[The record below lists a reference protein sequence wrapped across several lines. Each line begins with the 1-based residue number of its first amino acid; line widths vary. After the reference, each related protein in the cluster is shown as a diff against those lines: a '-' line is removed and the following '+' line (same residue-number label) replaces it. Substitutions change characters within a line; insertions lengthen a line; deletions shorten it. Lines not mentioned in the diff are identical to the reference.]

1 MIKTAVIGFGLS
13 ARVFHLPFI
22 ASSAQFALT
31 GISTSQAEAAQCW
44 PDIQIFPDA
53 ENLIHHTDASLIVIT
68 APNRAHFSLAKAA
81 LLAGKDVLVEKPLA
95 VTAAE
100 AIELQ
105 QLAQQQQRKLAVFHN
120 RRFDDDFLAMRQL
133 VQSGVLGEVQLM
145 YSRFDRFRP
154 TVQPRWKESA
164 APGNGVLY
172 DLAPHLL
179 DQAIALFGAPDA
191 ITASCQSLR
200 HHNGAAAGIDTFQLR
215 LDYAA
220 RPASNSEANSSETTM
235 SQRASPARQV
245 ILSSSPYCA
254 HPAPR
259 FELHG
264 TAGSSVCY
272 GLDPQEQILRDA
284 IKQSSGSSDEVFASA
299 AWQQRDNGRSGE
311 VCNATGCQTMPFPA
325 SDYAYFYQSLA
336 LYLAGHG
343 PAPVPLADAILGLE
357 LLELALQSSR
367 EQRALDSTPPALTQR
382 FGIDPRHRD

>member
-22 ASSAQFALT
+22 TSSAQFALT

-53 ENLIHHTDASLIVIT
+53 EALIQNTEASLIVIT
-68 APNRAHFSLAKAA
+68 APNRAHFSLAKAS

-100 AIELQ
+100 AIALQ

-120 RRFDDDFLAMRQL
+120 RRFDDDFLAMQQL

-220 RPASNSEANSSETTM
+220 KPAVQTDATAGSARPAT
-235 SQRASPARQV
+235 PARQV

-284 IKQSSGSSDEVFASA
+284 IKQNPGSSDEVFASA

-311 VCNATGCQTMPFPA
+311 VCNAKGCQTMPFPA

-357 LLELALQSSR
+357 LIELALQSSR
-367 EQRALDSTPPALTQR
+367 EQRTLNL
-382 FGIDPRHRD
+382 G

>member
-22 ASSAQFALT
+22 ASSTQFELT
-31 GISTSQAEAAQCW
+31 EISTSQAEAAKCW
-44 PDIQIFPDA
+44 PAARIFPDA
-53 ENLIHHTDASLIVIT
+53 ESLIQNTDASLIVIT

-100 AIELQ
+100 ASELQ

-154 TVQPRWKESA
+154 TVQARWKESA
-164 APGNGVLY
+164 EPGNGVLY

-200 HHNGAAAGIDTFQLR
+200 HHDGAPAGIDTFQLR

-220 RPASNSEANSSETTM
+220 RPAINSEANSSETTM

-245 ILSSSPYCA
+245 ILTSSPYCA

-264 TAGSSVCY
+264 SGGSFICY

-284 IKQSSGSSDEVFASA
+284 IKLSSGSPEVIFAA
-299 AWQQRDNGRSGE
+299 TAWQQRDNGRFGE

-325 SDYAYFYQSLA
+325 SDYADFYQSLA
-336 LYLAGHG
+336 LYLTDQG

-357 LLELALQSSR
+357 LIELALQSSR
-367 EQRALDSTPPALTQR
+367 EQRTIALPTAV
-382 FGIDPRHRD
+382 

>member
-22 ASSAQFALT
+22 ASSTQFELT
-31 GISTSQAEAAQCW
+31 DISTSQAEAANYW
-44 PDIQIFPDA
+44 PGVQIFPDA

-68 APNRAHFSLAKAA
+68 APNRGHFSLAKAA
-81 LLAGKDVLVEKPLA
+81 LLAGKDVLVEKPLT

-100 AIELQ
+100 AIALQ
-105 QLAQQQQRKLAVFHN
+105 QLALQQQRKLAVFHN
-120 RRFDDDFLAMRQL
+120 RRFDDDFLAIHQL
-133 VQSGVLGEVQLM
+133 VQSGALGETQLM

-154 TVQPRWKESA
+154 TVQARWKESA
-164 APGNGVLY
+164 EPGNGVLY

-220 RPASNSEANSSETTM
+220 RPASNSEASTSETTM

-245 ILSSSPYCA
+245 MLSSSPYCA

-264 TAGSSVCY
+264 HAGSFVSY
-272 GLDPQEQILRDA
+272 RLDPQEQILRDA
-284 IKQSSGSSDEVFASA
+284 LQQNPVAPTAVFQSA
-299 AWQQRDNGRSGE
+299 AWQQRAQGRSGE
-311 VCNATGCQTMPFPA
+311 IWRAKGAESISFPA
-325 SDYAYFYQSLA
+325 SDYANFYQQLA
-336 LYLAGHG
+336 LYLSNKG
-343 PAPVPLADAILGLE
+343 PAPVPLAEAILGLQ
-357 LLELALQSSR
+357 LIELALQSSR
-367 EQRALDSTPPALTQR
+367 EQRTIALPAPL
-382 FGIDPRHRD
+382 